1 MPTLRDIS
9 KKTGISIAT
18 FSRVL
23 NGSSNVSPDMKKK
36 VLRALNEYDYHRSSM
51 VDKRIKKLVGIIVP
65 NLRGYHYPELT
76 MGVEDALL
84 KNNYE
89 FFLATTKQKLSKEI
103 DIISE
108 LYQRKADGIV
118 VCSSKEDDEE
128 IKYLLNSS
136 VPVVGVDRKDSEIRI
151 DSITIDNYSSGMMAA
166 NYLYDKGHRKVLF
179 SEGDNTVY
187 SSVLRKRAF
196 ENFMKDHPDFSV
208 HFEPGAFEPENG
220 YAAVKEAVRKGVDFT
235 AVFFLNDW
243 MACGGYRAMH
253 ECGFRIPDDV
263 SVMGFDNAPLSKYL
277 VPSLTTI
284 HQPRFDMGF
293 SAGQLLV
300 NRIEGREKSKVK
312 RKIMLNTHIIE
323 RESVKDI
330 NIGK

>member
-1 MPTLRDIS
+1 LRDIS

-23 NGSSNVSPDMKKK
+23 NGSSSVSPNMKKK
-36 VLRALNEYDYHRSSM
+36 VLKALNEFDYHRSSM

-84 KNNYE
+84 KNDYE

-118 VCSSKEDDEE
+118 ICSSKKDEE
-128 IKYLLNSS
+128 EIRHLLNSS
-136 VPVVGVDRKDSEIRI
+136 VPVVAVDRKDSEIKI
-151 DSITIDNYSSGMMAA
+151 DSVSIDNYSSAMIVA
-166 NYLYDKGHRKVLF
+166 NYLYKKGHRKILF

-187 SSVLRKRAF
+187 SSVLRKAAF
-196 ENFMKDHPDFSV
+196 ENFEKEHPDFHV

-220 YAAVKEAVRKGVDFT
+220 YAAVKAAVQKGVVFT

-243 MACGGYRAMH
+243 MAFGGYRALH
-253 ECGFRIPDDV
+253 ECGFKIPGDI
-263 SVMGFDNAPLSKYL
+263 SVIAFDNAPLSKYL

-300 NRIEGREKSKVK
+300 NRIEGKEKSKVK
-312 RKIMLNTHIIE
+312 RKILLNTYIVE

-330 NIGK
+330 T